1 MELGIKLGFVV
12 WIVQTKPRI
21 VETKP
26 RIVRG
31 KLFHEVF
38 FSSFLV
44 FIRILSF
51 FFASFKIFFDYS
63 VAFDYLCRIYL
74 MMDTK
79 TYISLAERFRHLAMT
94 KASQL
99 LQDADEVEDVAQE
112 VLMKMWERH
121 DSLENDAKRLNAYVD
136 TLTRNICLD
145 RKKVK
150 RRHPIMRLLWRHDEE
165 ETDSEMQIS
174 SFDTP
179 QRRIEEQEANDIYL
193 KAMNRLPY
201 HWRAILQMRSE
212 EEMSYAEIASILGTT
227 ESSARGTLSKAK
239 AKLLELIKKELR

>member
-1 MELGIKLGFVV
+1 
-12 WIVQTKPRI
+12 
-21 VETKP
+21 
-26 RIVRG
+26 
-31 KLFHEVF
+31 
-38 FSSFLV
+38 
-44 FIRILSF
+44 
-51 FFASFKIFFDYS
+51 
-63 VAFDYLCRIYL
+63 
-74 MMDTK
+74 MDTK
-79 TYISLAERFRHLAMT
+79 TYISLAERFRHLAMM

-99 LQDADEVEDVAQE
+99 LQNADEVEDVAQD
-112 VLMKMWERH
+112 VLLKMWERH

-145 RKKVK
+145 RKKVQ
-150 RRHPIMRLLWRHDEE
+150 RRHPLLRLLWRHDEE

>member
-1 MELGIKLGFVV
+1 
-12 WIVQTKPRI
+12 
-21 VETKP
+21 
-26 RIVRG
+26 
-31 KLFHEVF
+31 
-38 FSSFLV
+38 
-44 FIRILSF
+44 
-51 FFASFKIFFDYS
+51 
-63 VAFDYLCRIYL
+63 
-74 MMDTK
+74 MDTK

-112 VLMKMWERH
+112 VLLKMWERH
-121 DSLENDAKRLNAYVD
+121 DCLENDAKRLNAYVD

-145 RKKVK
+145 KRKVK
-150 RRHPIMRLLWRHDEE
+150 RRHPILRFLWRHDEE
-165 ETDSEMQIS
+165 ETDSEVEIP

-179 QRRIEEQEANDIYL
+179 QRRMEEQEASDIYL
-193 KAMNRLPY
+193 KALNRLPY

-239 AKLLELIKKELR
+239 AKLLELIKNVYGLGSKV

>member
-1 MELGIKLGFVV
+1 
-12 WIVQTKPRI
+12 
-21 VETKP
+21 
-26 RIVRG
+26 
-31 KLFHEVF
+31 
-38 FSSFLV
+38 
-44 FIRILSF
+44 
-51 FFASFKIFFDYS
+51 
-63 VAFDYLCRIYL
+63 
-74 MMDTK
+74 MDTK

-121 DSLENDAKRLNAYVD
+121 DSLENDTKRLNAYVD

-165 ETDSEMQIS
+165 ETDGEMQIS

-179 QRRIEEQEANDIYL
+179 QRRMEEQEATDIYL

-201 HWRAILQMRSE
+201 HWKTIMQMRGE

-239 AKLLELIKKELR
+239 KRLLELIKQEMR

>member
-1 MELGIKLGFVV
+1 M
-12 WIVQTKPRI
+12 
-21 VETKP
+21 
-26 RIVRG
+26 
-31 KLFHEVF
+31 
-38 FSSFLV
+38 
-44 FIRILSF
+44 
-51 FFASFKIFFDYS
+51 
-63 VAFDYLCRIYL
+63 AFEYLCRIYIK
-74 MMDTK
+74 MDTK

-112 VLMKMWERH
+112 VLLKMWERH

-136 TLTRNICLD
+136 TLTKNICLD
-145 RKKVK
+145 RRKVK
-150 RRHPIMRLLWRHDEE
+150 RRHPILRLLWRHDEE
-165 ETDSEMQIS
+165 ETDSEVQIP

-179 QRRIEEQEANDIYL
+179 QRRMEELEASDIYL
-193 KAMNRLPY
+193 RALNRLPY
-201 HWRAILQMRSE
+201 HWRAIMQMRSE